1 MFINELFFPC
11 TASTPMSSPLL
22 ESCQQQLSDG
32 VLLSADSTHTNQIPV
47 FKHFLWLVLAVTLGI
62 HPMLAQELVTFQC
75 LLSCMCNTNF
85 ASVEQGHRIQRQSWE
100 QEIPLHLVWWTSR
113 VMVHSV
119 QSVLGFVFV
128 SYNFQFLQQDF
139 LIQTGT
145 FCLVNAYF
153 FNVRKILKCL
163 YFITR
168 VKICWAR

>member
-1 MFINELFFPC
+1 MFINELFFQC

-22 ESCQQQLSDG
+22 ESCQQQLSAG

-62 HPMLAQELVTFQC
+62 HPMLAQELVTFEC

-85 ASVEQGHRIQRQSWE
+85 TSVKQGHRIQRQSWE
-100 QEIPLHLVWWTSR
+100 QEIPLHLVWWMSR

-119 QSVLGFVFV
+119 QSLLGFMFV

-139 LIQTGT
+139 LIQTGR
-145 FCLVNAYF
+145 FCLVSLF
-153 FNVRKILKCL
+153 F
-163 YFITR
+163 
-168 VKICWAR
+168 